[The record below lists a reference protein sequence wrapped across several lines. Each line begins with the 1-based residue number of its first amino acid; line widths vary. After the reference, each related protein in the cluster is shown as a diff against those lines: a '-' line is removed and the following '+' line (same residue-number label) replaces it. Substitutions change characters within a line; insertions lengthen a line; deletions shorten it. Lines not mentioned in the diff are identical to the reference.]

1 MRVIGV
7 DPGSRACGY
16 AVVESSGNELRYIES
31 GTIVPPADSSLPKR
45 LNIIYKGIT
54 GVIDK
59 FSPTC
64 MSIEEIFFA
73 KNAKSAIKLGQARGV
88 AILAAA
94 NKELVV
100 NEYAPTK
107 IKLAL
112 TGKGRA
118 NKLEVQKMLLL
129 LLGVNKF
136 QSTDESDAVATAI
149 CHINFSKFESINGF
163 SPKTNKRRN
172 KRFTLNDITS

>member
-16 AVVESSGNELRYIES
+16 GVVESSGNDLKYIES
-31 GTIVPPADSSLPKR
+31 GTIIPPPDNSLPKR
-45 LNIIYKGIT
+45 LDHIYNGILDIIER
-54 GVIDK
+54 

-94 NKELVV
+94 NKELSV

-107 IKLAL
+107 IKLAI

-118 NKLEVQKMLLL
+118 NKSEVQKMLNL
-129 LLGVNKF
+129 LLGVDEFK
-136 QSTDESDAVATAI
+136 STDESDAVAIAI
-149 CHINFSKFESINGF
+149 CHINFSRFESISGI

-172 KRFTLNDITS
+172 KRFTLNDISS

>member
-16 AVVESSGNELRYIES
+16 GVVESSGNELRYISS
-31 GTIVPPADSSLPKR
+31 GTIIPPLNESLPNR
-45 LNIIYKGIT
+45 LDHIYRGIVKIIEEY
-54 GVIDK
+54 
-59 FSPTC
+59 SPTI

-94 NKELVV
+94 NKDISVS
-100 NEYAPTK
+100 EYAPTK

-112 TGKGRA
+112 TGNGRA
-118 NKLEVQKMLLL
+118 NKNEIQKILSF
-129 LLGVNKF
+129 LLGVKQFDN
-136 QSTDESDAVATAI
+136 TDESDAVATAI
-149 CHINFSKFESINGF
+149 CHINLSRFESVNGI
-163 SPKTNKRRN
+163 SVRTNKRRK
-172 KRFTLNDITS
+172 KRFTLNDISS

>member
-16 AVVESSGNELRYIES
+16 GVVESSGNELKYIKS
-31 GTIVPPADSSLPKR
+31 GTIVPPANCSLPKR
-45 LNIIYKGIT
+45 LDHIYRGIVS
-54 GVIDK
+54 VIDK

-94 NKELVV
+94 NNELSV

-107 IKLAL
+107 IKLAI

-118 NKLEVQKMLLL
+118 NKNEMQRMLSL
-129 LLGVNKF
+129 LLGIDDF
-136 QSTDESDAVATAI
+136 ASTDESDAVATAI

>member
-7 DPGSRACGY
+7 DPGSRVCGY
-16 AVVESSGNELRYIES
+16 AVVESSGNDLRYIKS
-31 GTIVPPADSSLPKR
+31 GTIIPPVDNSLPKR
-45 LNIIYKGIT
+45 LDFIYSGILK
-54 GVIDK
+54 VIEE

-64 MSIEEIFFA
+64 MSIEDIFFA

-94 NKELVV
+94 SKELSV

-118 NKLEVQKMLLL
+118 NKAEVQKMLTL
-129 LLGVNKF
+129 LLGVDEF
-136 QSTDESDAVATAI
+136 QNTDESDAVAIAI
-149 CHINFSKFESINGF
+149 CHINFSRFESMIGIA
-163 SPKTNKRRN
+163 PKTNKRRN
-172 KRFTLNDITS
+172 KRFTLNDISS